1 MSDRSWWSRTQGA
14 ADWATGNRWDFDNMG
29 GMSSGTVTGSP
40 SSFSGAVSPE
50 WTKPSGGNW
59 FHPDNA
65 GLRAGAIS
73 DAFSP
78 RSNAVAAASAW
89 NDSRNK
95 SSDKVI
101 NTTAPSMVQNLPG
114 ANTSLIQPFGP
125 ASNWGKYEMYHHPQ
139 KQGGGLMGT
148 IGRIGGFIAG
158 NMIAP
163 GVGGGPGAA
172 IGGSIGDSI
181 G

>member
-1 MSDRSWWSRTQGA
+1 MSDRSWWSNAQGA

-78 RSNAVAAASAW
+78 RSN
-89 NDSRNK
+89 
-95 SSDKVI
+95 
-101 NTTAPSMVQNLPG
+101 
-114 ANTSLIQPFGP
+114 TSLIQPFSP
-125 ASNWGKYEMYHHPQ
+125 AASNWGKYEMYHPPQ